1 MMLTMCFDIF
11 LHICLYYI
19 VLIIALPFL
28 RNHISARACAMLWL
42 LPNYLY
48 LTQQS
53 SMRVSKPLITL
64 HISRIAVTILAL
76 VWLVGFIAV
85 WGWNIINHLVFRRRI
100 LKHAVPVADPEV
112 LALFRSELEETA
124 LRKPKLSLV
133 ITDDVTSPLT
143 IGLFRHSTRIVLPR
157 KSYSPDE
164 LHLIFRHEL
173 IHISREDSWA
183 KFFMMFCTAMCWFN
197 PLMWTAMK

>member
-1 MMLTMCFDIF
+1 MCFDIF

-53 SMRVSKPLITL
+53 YMRVPKPLITL
-64 HISRIAVTILAL
+64 HIPRIAVTVLAL

-85 WGWNIINHLVFRRRI
+85 WCWNIINHLVFRRRI
-100 LKHAVPVADPEV
+100 LKHAVPDYG
-112 LALFRSELEETA
+112 S
-124 LRKPKLSLV
+124 
-133 ITDDVTSPLT
+133 
-143 IGLFRHSTRIVLPR
+143 
-157 KSYSPDE
+157 
-164 LHLIFRHEL
+164 
-173 IHISREDSWA
+173 
-183 KFFMMFCTAMCWFN
+183 
-197 PLMWTAMK
+197 